1 MDFVGNGTDIGI
13 SVPAKCWAVDCSFT
27 GYKTA
32 VLAYGEAWV
41 NVTGCTFTDNQ
52 VGFHFNST
60 GQSASHDLYEDNR
73 FLNNGTAVLLENVPT
88 EMTIYF
94 DGSVFSGNGTDIDN
108 RCSHSVDTSGAV
120 FE

>member
-1 MDFVGNGTDIGI
+1 MGCT
-13 SVPAKCWAVDCSFT
+13 FT

-52 VGFHFNST
+52 VGFYFNST
-60 GQSASHDLYEDNR
+60 GQSASHDLYEDNK

-88 EMTIYF
+88 DMTIYF

-108 RCSHSVDTSGAV
+108 RCNHSVDTSGAL
-120 FE
+120 FQ